1 MGRIGKIAG
10 FAALIVIAAG
20 AAVGGKWYHVTAMEP
35 IDAKRGVYGM
45 EGLEIWI
52 DLNARMPDFAR
63 VWACDTL
70 LKREAE
76 AMGGANSLRKPYSC
90 SDDFAAQR
98 AQAPQ
103 PMVDTVIDS
112 NVQAAL
118 AQAPAATEAQKAT
131 FGTCVK
137 AAFAAAVPADRQQAA
152 NDNDS
157 TALQEVVLAANAAAR
172 DCLKDLKG

>member
-1 MGRIGKIAG
+1 MGKIGKIAG
-10 FAALIVIAAG
+10 FAALIVVAAG

-35 IDAKRGVYGM
+35 IDANRGVYGM

-98 AQAPQ
+98 AQAPLS
-103 PMVDTVIDS
+103 MVETVVTS

-118 AQAPAATEAQKAT
+118 AQAPAATEPQRLAFEA
-131 FGTCVK
+131 CVK
-137 AAFAAAVPADRQQAA
+137 TAVAATLTPERQAAA
-152 NDNDS
+152 NDSDDAAMNE
-157 TALQEVVLAANAAAR
+157 LILAANGAAR
-172 DCLKDLKG
+172 DCMTGLSN